1 MPVAT
6 SQRRTVLSQDPEA
19 RVLPSGL
26 KATLDTQFVC
36 PSKARRER
44 AGGDVPEAHRLVIG
58 PGGEGVAI
66 GAEGDARHPIRMS
79 LEGAEGGAGGDVPEA
94 HGVVI
99 GPGGE
104 GLAVGAEGDAPH
116 RFVCP
121 SKARRERAGG
131 DVPEAHG
138 LVIGPGGE
146 GLAVGAEGDAPTPN
160 SYVPRRRGGSVP
172 VATSQR
178 RTVLSWDPEARV
190 LPSGLK
196 ATL

>member
-6 SQRRTVLSQDPEA
+6 SQRRTVLSEDPEA

-26 KATLDTQFVC
+26 KATLHTRSVC

-44 AGGDVPEAHRLVIG
+44 AGGDVPEAHRLV
-58 PGGEGVAI
+58 
-66 GAEGDARHPIRMS
+66 S
-79 LEGAEGGAGGDVPEA
+79 
-94 HGVVI
+94 
-99 GPGGE
+99 
-104 GLAVGAEGDAPH
+104 
-116 RFVCP
+116 
-121 SKARRERAGG
+121 
-131 DVPEAHG
+131 
-138 LVIGPGGE
+138 GPGGE

-178 RTVLSWDPEARV
+178 RTVLSSDPEARV

-196 ATL
+196 ATLRHRIRMSLEGAEGGAGGDVPEAHGLVIGPGGEGLPSGLKATLRTGPE